1 MMRRGIAPAALVVAV
16 VLAGW
21 LVTGVAAIDII
32 RFLAYDIGFVALPG
46 MALLWAIRGHRSGLL
61 ATIALGWPLGE
72 ALEIL
77 AFTGTAWIGAR
88 GLFALYPLVVV
99 VPSAVVIWR
108 RRLHLQQATDP
119 NTRLDSQGLSPAVM
133 WTAAGALS
141 LGLIYLTLE
150 FLPLAPLPGSSVL
163 QEYPDYPYFIGLI
176 TQVMYH
182 WPPSTPGL
190 SGVPLAYE
198 WFVLFH
204 IAAASQV
211 THLPVPII
219 GLRLDYIPT
228 IVVVGCQLLVVG
240 RYIGR
245 SWWTGVVAMLLL
257 FVMGP
262 PDLSSSYSASPDSV
276 FVHLW
281 DSWTMPYGLTFML
294 ALVYLIT
301 ERLRATSPRLR
312 DGLRSWVLIA
322 ILMIGASGAKAT
334 ILPDIIVGAA
344 IYTVLRYVVRRRV
357 QMPVVITF
365 ALGVVVFVPTYLLIY
380 GGQTPGTKLQLLTWL
395 DGSAPVVFAN
405 LIHHTEIRAVVLPF
419 AYAMGFALVMAP
431 LAGMLYL
438 LRRRHRAEIAAIAFP
453 LCIYGAGVLIAATVH
468 HSSFS
473 EVYFQDTGYVVACI
487 AGAQGLRLA
496 WLDIGH
502 SLPFSRNA
510 VIAGF
515 ASWVVVLLVIVK
527 LTAHWVDTPE
537 RVMLRYFGVGAAAV
551 VFVVAWAMV
560 LQARNRQPSEAIAL
574 GLIPVLAASILTT
587 PLAVYP
593 NVRKIV
599 KAEPITSTQTVLV
612 PGLVSALNWLRDH
625 STVDTVFAVNNHW
638 TSASR
643 GSANYYYYTAFSQ
656 RRAFIEPYNPY
667 PIPPGSGTPA
677 GANFVYRQRIND
689 SVFNEANPAALR
701 VMTQDYAVRFLLID
715 RLLGPDNPEVLQLG
729 RVVFSN
735 QDAAIVAVG

>member
-1 MMRRGIAPAALVVAV
+1 MRRGIAPAALVVV
-16 VLAGW
+16 VVPAGW
-21 LVTGVAAIDII
+21 LLTGVAAIDII

-61 ATIALGWPLGE
+61 ATVALGWPLGE

-88 GLFALYPLVVV
+88 GLFVLYPVVVV

-108 RRLHLQQATDP
+108 RRIHLRQATDP
-119 NTRLDSQGLSPAVM
+119 NTRLDSQGLSAAVM

-150 FLPLAPLPGSSVL
+150 FLPLAPLPGASVM

-182 WPPSTPGL
+182 WPPTTPGL

-211 THLPVPII
+211 THLSVPII

-228 IVVVGCQLLVVG
+228 IVVVGCQLLAVG
-240 RYIGR
+240 RFIGR
-245 SWWTGVVAMLLL
+245 SWWTGAVAMLLFFL
-257 FVMGP
+257 TGP
-262 PDLSSSYSASPDSV
+262 ATLSSSYTASPDSV

-281 DSWTMPYGLTFML
+281 DSWTFPFGLMFML

-301 ERLRATSPRLR
+301 ERLRASAPRIR
-312 DGLRSWVLIA
+312 DDIRPWILITL
-322 ILMIGASGAKAT
+322 LMIGSSGAKAT

-344 IYTVLRYVVRRRV
+344 IYVVLHYVFRRRIP
-357 QMPVVITF
+357 MTVVM
-365 ALGVVVFVPTYLLIY
+365 ALVLAVVVFVPTYFLIY
-380 GGQTPGTKLQLLTWL
+380 GGQTPGTKFELLTWL
-395 DGSAPVVFAN
+395 AGSAPVVFAN
-405 LIHHTEIRAVVLPF
+405 LIHHTEIRDVVLPF

-438 LRRRHRAEIAAIAFP
+438 LRRRHRARIPAFALP
-453 LCIYGAGVLIAATVH
+453 ICIYLAGVLIAATVH
-468 HSSFS
+468 HSSGS
-473 EVYFQDTGYVVACI
+473 ELYFQDTGYVVALI
-487 AGAQGLRLA
+487 AGAEGLRLA
-496 WLDIGH
+496 WLDVGR
-502 SLPFSRNA
+502 SVPFSRNA
-510 VIAGF
+510 VLAAF
-515 ASWVVVLLVIVK
+515 VCWVVFLLAIVR
-527 LTAHWVDTPE
+527 LTSHWADTPE
-537 RVMLRYFGVGAAAV
+537 RVMLRYIGIGAGAV
-551 VFVVAWAMV
+551 IFVVVWAMV
-560 LQARNRQPSEAIAL
+560 LQARKRPAAEAIAL
-574 GLIPVLAASILTT
+574 GLIPVIAAAIITS

-599 KAEPITSTQTVLV
+599 NGEPISSTPTVLA
-612 PGLVSALNWLRDH
+612 PGLVTALEWLRDH

-643 GSANYYYYTAFSQ
+643 GSAKYYYYTAFSQ
-656 RRAFIEPYNPY
+656 RRAFIEAYNPY
-667 PIPPGSGTPA
+667 PIPPGPGTPA
-677 GANFVYRQRIND
+677 GANFIYRQRIND

-715 RLLGPDNPEVLQLG
+715 RHLGPDNPQVLQLG